1 MEPRRTQGHAPTPEP
16 PPPTG
21 FPPPPPPPPPP
32 APPFPPGRGP
42 RQRRLV
48 WPWVVGGLAVMFL
61 VAAGVTALARRD
73 DDGSTVVDAERDTT
87 TSEASSTTTT
97 SEAPST
103 TTTSKASSPTE
114 TGTVVFLDELRLGD
128 CFNDS
133 AFGTPEELAGEI
145 RRVECASPHDAEVFA
160 LVTLPGEPSG
170 SYPGDDEIFRL
181 GDQLCRDQF
190 ASYVGIDYLDSM
202 WEFGY
207 YSPTEESWRK
217 YDDRL
222 VICHLGDPGF
232 NKIEG
237 SKRDSRT

>member
-1 MEPRRTQGHAPTPEP
+1 
-16 PPPTG
+16 
-21 FPPPPPPPPPP
+21 
-32 APPFPPGRGP
+32 
-42 RQRRLV
+42 
-48 WPWVVGGLAVMFL
+48 MFL
-61 VAAGVTALARRD
+61 VAAAVTALARRD
-73 DDGSTVVDAERDTT
+73 DDGSTVVEAERD
-87 TSEASSTTTT
+87 TTT

-103 TTTSKASSPTE
+103 TTTSESPSTTE
-114 TGTVVFLDELRLGD
+114 TGTGTVVFPDELRLGD
-128 CFNDS
+128 CFDDS

-160 LVTLPGEPSG
+160 LVTLPGEPGG

-207 YSPTEESWRK
+207 YSPTEDSWRK

-222 VICHLGDPGF
+222 VVCHLGDPGF